1 MTNEKQFDVTYIQ
14 PWNGRQCTS
23 KEVPASRLFQNDS
36 GETRYRFNSH
46 TDCEVVAVKQVSQE
60 YLDAKMAY
68 FKRYGTACE

>member
-14 PWNGRQCTS
+14 PLNGRQCTS

-46 TDCEVVAVKQVSQE
+46 TDCEVVTVKQVSQE